1 MDGNWKLTFPQCMYP
16 IETIIPGLAGI
27 NYPDVCQGLP
37 ITSKHA
43 FCNAHHEVA
52 TEKKVP
58 TDVRGFIDYCGGKV
72 KFGTYLG

>member
-1 MDGNWKLTFPQCMYP
+1 MDGNWKLTFPHCMYP

-27 NYPDVCQGLP
+27 NYPDACQGQP
-37 ITSKHA
+37 ITSKQA
-43 FCNAHHEVA
+43 FCNVHHEVA